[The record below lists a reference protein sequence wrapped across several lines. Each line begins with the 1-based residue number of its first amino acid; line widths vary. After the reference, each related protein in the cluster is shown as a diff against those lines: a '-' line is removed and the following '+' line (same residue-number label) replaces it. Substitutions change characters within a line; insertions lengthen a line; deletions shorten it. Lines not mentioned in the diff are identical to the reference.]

1 MKQQV
6 FKLLTVIACMLFCIN
21 VSAYDFEVDGIYY
34 NITSFNDKTVEV
46 TKGWYSDDIVIP
58 SSLQYQNY
66 TFSVTAIGEDAF
78 YNCVHLK
85 NVKIQNG
92 VNAIKAQ
99 AFLKC
104 TYLTSIDIPNSVT
117 IIGNYAFSECE
128 NLTSINIPNGVTEI
142 GDGSFLDCIS
152 LTNIYIPNSVTT
164 VGARALLG
172 CISLTSIDIPNSVA
186 EIGEYA
192 FENCHN
198 LMSINCYA
206 TTPPK
211 IDSNTFTGKQKLFA
225 TLNIP
230 EGCAAA
236 YRAAEYW
243 KDFVNIVENGK
254 PTEPAKKC
262 EMPTISYVA
271 GKLKFS
277 CNTEGAEYHYTLTD
291 SDVKSDAAY
300 SDGTV
305 NLDACYKITAYATS
319 DGCMQSEKATATLYW
334 INANLETTNINK
346 VQSRGVVASCND
358 GVIRISGLDEG
369 ETVMFYGIDGILIGS
384 QPATAGEV
392 MYAVGSSR
400 NVVIAKIGDDAI
412 KIAVK

>member
-1 MKQQV
+1 M
-6 FKLLTVIACMLFCIN
+6 
-21 VSAYDFEVDGIYY
+21 
-34 NITSFNDKTVEV
+34 
-46 TKGWYSDDIVIP
+46 
-58 SSLQYQNY
+58 
-66 TFSVTAIGEDAF
+66 
-78 YNCVHLK
+78 
-85 NVKIQNG
+85 
-92 VNAIKAQ
+92 
-99 AFLKC
+99 
-104 TYLTSIDIPNSVT
+104 
-117 IIGNYAFSECE
+117 
-128 NLTSINIPNGVTEI
+128 
-142 GDGSFLDCIS
+142 
-152 LTNIYIPNSVTT
+152 TT

-305 NLDACYKITAYATS
+305 NLDACYKITAYATA

>member
-142 GDGSFLDCIS
+142 GDGSFEDCIS
-152 LTNIYIPNSVTT
+152 LSNIYIPNSVTT

-192 FENCHN
+192 FGGCHN

-305 NLDACYKITAYATS
+305 NLDACYKITAYATA
-319 DGCMQSEKATATLYW
+319 DGYMQSEKATATLYW
-334 INANLETTNINK
+334 INANLETTNIN
-346 VQSRGVVASCND
+346 
-358 GVIRISGLDEG
+358 
-369 ETVMFYGIDGILIGS
+369 
-384 QPATAGEV
+384 
-392 MYAVGSSR
+392 
-400 NVVIAKIGDDAI
+400 
-412 KIAVK
+412 

>member
-1 MKQQV
+1 
-6 FKLLTVIACMLFCIN
+6 ML
-21 VSAYDFEVDGIYY
+21 
-34 NITSFNDKTVEV
+34 
-46 TKGWYSDDIVIP
+46 
-58 SSLQYQNY
+58 
-66 TFSVTAIGEDAF
+66 
-78 YNCVHLK
+78 
-85 NVKIQNG
+85 
-92 VNAIKAQ
+92 
-99 AFLKC
+99 
-104 TYLTSIDIPNSVT
+104 
-117 IIGNYAFSECE
+117 
-128 NLTSINIPNGVTEI
+128 
-142 GDGSFLDCIS
+142 
-152 LTNIYIPNSVTT
+152 
-164 VGARALLG
+164 
-172 CISLTSIDIPNSVA
+172 
-186 EIGEYA
+186 
-192 FENCHN
+192 
-198 LMSINCYA
+198 INCYA
-206 TTPPK
+206 IIPPEIK
-211 IDSNTFTGKQKLFA
+211 SNTFTGNQQLLS
-225 TLNIP
+225 TLNVP
-230 EGCAAA
+230 EGYSAV
-236 YRAAEYW
+236 YRAAEFW

-254 PTEPAKKC
+254 PVEPAKKC
-262 EMPTISYVA
+262 EAPTISYVA

-277 CNTEGAEYHYTLTD
+277 CNTDGAEYHYTLTD

-305 NLDACYKITAYATS
+305 NLDACYKITAYATA